1 VSVERIETLIT
12 MHSLSSGKPST
23 TIDCLEKY
31 RSPVRAK
38 YRLEAIEVVAWI
50 LCPEGPASA
59 EQLSVSVRKRS
70 EHQPILRYA
79 ASRMAF
85 LTGRRKNLGGLLW
98 PPKALPVSVF
108 SVSTETIG
116 APTLFGEP
124 KLFSPTETPKA
135 VSAKGAG

>member
-1 VSVERIETLIT
+1 MPPKQLPVSVERVETLIT

-23 TIDCLEKY
+23 TIDYLEKY

-59 EQLSVSVRKRS
+59 EQLSVSIRKRS

-79 ASRMAF
+79 AASSPWVR
-85 LTGRRKNLGGLLW
+85 GGSKEGWL
-98 PPKALPVSVF
+98 S
-108 SVSTETIG
+108 
-116 APTLFGEP
+116 
-124 KLFSPTETPKA
+124 
-135 VSAKGAG
+135 